1 MRLPKF
7 FVYTAVWGFA
17 ALFIGA
23 PLLILVLTGFTG
35 EPIPLLEYLCS
46 GGFREL
52 WQEITRNF
60 SGLYYCE
67 LWETRRYRLG
77 VINSLGLAP
86 LCVSLFFMAVCAVE
100 FLTAKIKPAWGRAL
114 KKWRSLPVLLAVT
127 AAVTAAALSWRAIV
141 PAELQSRC
149 FMRWLA
155 PGRCWED
162 RLLQGIGF
170 TPAVVCLSV
179 LLAVALAWCFK
190 YTNMPGKKAFRFLS
204 VLPLALPSFLGALAM
219 KNLWG
224 INGVLTKLWA
234 SLGLE
239 PLISAQSVTAALIV
253 QVFLYFPLVLL
264 PVSAVWERSSENLRN
279 TAESFGSSGLFTL
292 LSVDLPMIW
301 PGILA
306 GAVLVYIRSLG
317 DFSALSLLMPIKYP
331 LLILE
336 AYRDLSGSTYWG
348 GACMISSL
356 ILVVVAAVLLM
367 QKLALNSD
375 AYSIITGR
383 SLKLSPDKAGVC
395 RRRDWSAFLFALTA
409 LSVPVLFLALTF
421 LVSIAGSWGIEL
433 LPSSYTFERYLRIAD
448 GFLKSDSPLLN
459 SLILSLAGVSGAV
472 FLALVTV
479 FTSAKG
485 KQWYYQLLD
494 YAVLLP
500 FVIPGTALAIAL
512 ICAFNGPP
520 LALHLTA
527 SLVVCA
533 YILTSAPYAVR
544 TLAASLKQ
552 VGRELA
558 EGSLVLGA
566 DGLYTKIKI
575 ILPLIKGG
583 LGAGI
588 IIVFIA
594 CIQEVAVTVM
604 ICPPEWR
611 PAAVYI
617 FTEIQEG
624 NVFNAS
630 AYGILVFLL
639 ILIPYAFILKLRLL
653 SADIE

>member
-1 MRLPKF
+1 MDLLK
-7 FVYTAVWGFA
+7 VSIYAAVWSFV
-17 ALFIGA
+17 ALFIA
-23 PLLILVLTGFTG
+23 VPLLILIVTGFTG
-35 EPIPLLEYLCS
+35 EPVPLLEYLC
-46 GGFREL
+46 GGNWGELREGIF
-52 WQEITRNF
+52 QNF
-60 SGLYYCE
+60 SGFYYGE
-67 LWETRRYRLG
+67 LLETRRYRLG

-86 LCVSLFFMAVCAVE
+86 LAAALLFLLSCALE
-100 FLTAKIKPAWGRAL
+100 TLTAKIDPVWGRFFR
-114 KKWRSLPVLLAVT
+114 KGRSLPVMLAVS
-127 AAVTAAALSWRAIV
+127 AAVAAAALLWRVIL
-141 PAELQSRC
+141 PAELQSGC

-162 RLLQGIGF
+162 RLLQAIGF
-170 TPAVVCLSV
+170 SPAAVILSV
-179 LLAVALAWCFK
+179 LLAVSLAWCFK
-190 YTNMPGKKAFRFLS
+190 YTAMPGKGLLRCLA

-224 INGVLTKLWA
+224 INGVLTKLSA
-234 SLGLE
+234 ALEIE
-239 PLISAQSVTAALIV
+239 PLISAQSVASALIV

-264 PVSAVWERSSENLRN
+264 PVGAVWERSSQNLRD
-279 TAESFGSSGLFTL
+279 TAESFGSSGFFTF
-292 LSVDLPMIW
+292 LSVDLPIIL
-301 PGILA
+301 PGVMA
-306 GAVLVYIRSLG
+306 GAVLVFIRSLG

-348 GACMISSL
+348 GACMISTL
-356 ILVVVAAVLLM
+356 ILLVVAAVLLM

-375 AYSIITGR
+375 AYGIVTGR
-383 SLKLSPDKAGVC
+383 SLNLSADRVRVC
-395 RRRDWSAFLFALTA
+395 RLRDWAAWLFSLAA

-433 LPSSYTFERYLRIAD
+433 LPSAYTFERYLNIA
-448 GFLKSDSPLLN
+448 GELFKSDSPLLN
-459 SLILSLAGVSGAV
+459 SLLLASAGVCGSV

-485 KQWYYQLLD
+485 RQWYYQLLD
-494 YAVLLP
+494 YAVLMP

-512 ICAFNGPP
+512 ICDFNGPP

-527 SLVVCA
+527 ALVVCA

-544 TLAASLKQ
+544 TLTASLQ
-552 VGRELA
+552 QIGRELA

-566 DGLYTKIKI
+566 DGLFTKVKI
-575 ILPLIKGG
+575 ILPLIKSG

-588 IIVFIA
+588 ILVFIA
-594 CIQEVAVTVM
+594 CVQEVAVTVM

-639 ILIPYAFILKLRLL
+639 ILIPYVFVLKLNS
-653 SADIE
+653 SAAEIH